1 MSPKSIAALRD
12 FSAACRH
19 SHEPARSVAD
29 LAQLLAALAEADA
42 AAAAPAPSAL
52 APDEPEFPPVV
63 AAGTEPAAEEQPAA
77 AA

>member
-19 SHEPARSVAD
+19 SPEPARSVAD

-42 AAAAPAPSAL
+42 AAGTEPAAEEKPA
-52 APDEPEFPPVV
+52 
-63 AAGTEPAAEEQPAA
+63 AAGTEPAAA
-77 AA
+77 